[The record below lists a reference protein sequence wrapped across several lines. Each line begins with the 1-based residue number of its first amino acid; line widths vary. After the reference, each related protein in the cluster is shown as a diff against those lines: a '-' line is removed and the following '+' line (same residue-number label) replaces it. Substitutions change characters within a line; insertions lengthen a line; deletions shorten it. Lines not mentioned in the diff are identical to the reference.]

1 MNGKEKAGNTFQDCY
16 LVMKGIPIMLLSLL
30 PRQTAFYLNYCHVG
44 LVFKSLRLYHALI
57 LVSFRK
63 LRCTHL
69 ITRPLQYSAF
79 RSTSSS
85 FSSPSSL
92 STFLL
97 RRQVF
102 CGFSFCFLEE
112 AYGTEVA
119 GVGYSYKHSTERL
132 HDAMFCKEFCE
143 PLHYG
148 LQVMP
153 QYNERTP

>member
-1 MNGKEKAGNTFQDCY
+1 
-16 LVMKGIPIMLLSLL
+16 MLLSLL
-30 PRQTAFYLNYCHVG
+30 PRRTAFYLDYCHVG

-97 RRQVF
+97 RRQVL
-102 CGFSFCFLEE
+102 CRIPFCFLKE
-112 AYGTEVA
+112 AYGT
-119 GVGYSYKHSTERL
+119 GVGYSFKHSTERL
-132 HDAMFCKEFCE
+132 LDAMFCKEFGE
-143 PLHYG
+143 LLHYG
-148 LQVMP
+148 SQEYDIETLN
-153 QYNERTP
+153 YTISHELRNEQKERASEQKASSVKQANK